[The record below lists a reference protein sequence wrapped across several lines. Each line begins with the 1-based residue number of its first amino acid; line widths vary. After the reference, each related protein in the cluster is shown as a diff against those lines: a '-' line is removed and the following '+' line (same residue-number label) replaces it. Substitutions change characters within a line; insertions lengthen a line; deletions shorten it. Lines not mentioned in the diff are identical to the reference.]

1 MNHSSTRFP
10 GCSRASPSITPG
22 KVFEPLLRL
31 RVGLGV
37 DRAGLLP
44 PEVEAL
50 EQLEHPAL
58 AVADPEPL
66 LDQGAQVAGA
76 PGDAAVALEPRAPED
91 QRLER
96 GLLTLV
102 EGAGPTGAGSVAQAF
117 HAFSI
122 VAVHPVPERLAGH
135 AGEPGRLLAGDALQR
150 VGERQQAGADAPVAL
165 AAGEAAQLGRVVVG
179 ADRQGCGHGG
189 ISEDNAAGT
198 PQAPDRSVTSSS
210 GRYYVTIKWP
220 LLKDCNRR
228 LSVCYSG
235 RLKFCNLGHASERDG
250 VLT

>member
-37 DRAGLLP
+37 DRPRLLP
-44 PEVEAL
+44 REVEAL
-50 EQLEHPAL
+50 EQPEHPAL

-76 PGDAAVALEPRAPED
+76 PGDAAVAPEPRAPED

-102 EGAGPTGAGSVAQAF
+102 EGAGPTGAGSVAQALDVLGV
-117 HAFSI
+117 

-135 AGEPGRLLAGDALQR
+135 AGELRRLLAGEALQR
-150 VGERQQAGADAPVAL
+150 VGEREQAGADPAIAL
-165 AAGEAAQLGRVVVG
+165 AAGGGGPAGPGAGGGGGGRGRGGG
-179 ADRQGCGHGG
+179 APRG
-189 ISEDNAAGT
+189 EN
-198 PQAPDRSVTSSS
+198 PQKPPGAPRS
-210 GRYYVTIKWP
+210 P
-220 LLKDCNRR
+220 PP
-228 LSVCYSG
+228 
-235 RLKFCNLGHASERDG
+235 H
-250 VLT
+250 